1 MARARSLLPQ
11 TIRKTIVAATVRN
24 VRAFVFSVHTARVAQ
39 AATKAVSV
47 RKVSEPDC
55 CKTIIIQAISPVSRV
70 VIVRASTAVTTLRVA
85 ISLASRA
92 VIVRATTAVIMP
104 RVAISRV
111 SRAVIVRVTTAVTMP
126 RVAISLASRVVT
138 VRASTAVTTLRV
150 AISRVSRAVI
160 VLATTVVTTL
170 RVAISRVRAV
180 ISSVAHVLSAV
191 AITRTIS
198 REAIVSVPPITIRM
212 LSTA

>member
-1 MARARSLLPQ
+1 MLPQ

-70 VIVRASTAVTTLRVA
+70 VT
-85 ISLASRA
+85 
-92 VIVRATTAVIMP
+92 VRATTAVTAL
-104 RVAISRV
+104 RVAISPA
-111 SRAVIVRVTTAVTMP
+111 SRAVTVRATTAVTML

-138 VRASTAVTTLRV
+138 VRASTA
-150 AISRVSRAVI
+150 
-160 VLATTVVTTL
+160 VTTL

>member
-1 MARARSLLPQ
+1 MLPQ

-24 VRAFVFSVHTARVAQ
+24 VRAFVYSVHTARVAQ

-70 VIVRASTAVTTLRVA
+70 VT
-85 ISLASRA
+85 
-92 VIVRATTAVIMP
+92 VRATTAVTALRVAISPASRAVTVRATTAVTML

-111 SRAVIVRVTTAVTMP
+111 
-126 RVAISLASRVVT
+126 SRVVT
-138 VRASTAVTTLRV
+138 VRASTA
-150 AISRVSRAVI
+150 
-160 VLATTVVTTL
+160 VTTL

-191 AITRTIS
+191 VTTRTIS

>member
-1 MARARSLLPQ
+1 MLPQ

-24 VRAFVFSVHTARVAQ
+24 VRAFVYSVHTARVAQ

-70 VIVRASTAVTTLRVA
+70 VT
-85 ISLASRA
+85 
-92 VIVRATTAVIMP
+92 VRATTAV
-104 RVAISRV
+104 
-111 SRAVIVRVTTAVTMP
+111 TA
-126 RVAISLASRVVT
+126 
-138 VRASTAVTTLRV
+138 LRV

-160 VLATTVVTTL
+160 VLATTTVTTL

-191 AITRTIS
+191 VTTRTIS

>member
-1 MARARSLLPQ
+1 MLPQ

-70 VIVRASTAVTTLRVA
+70 VT
-85 ISLASRA
+85 
-92 VIVRATTAVIMP
+92 VRATTAV
-104 RVAISRV
+104 
-111 SRAVIVRVTTAVTMP
+111 TML

-138 VRASTAVTTLRV
+138 VRASTA
-150 AISRVSRAVI
+150 
-160 VLATTVVTTL
+160 VTTL

>member
-1 MARARSLLPQ
+1 MLPQ

-70 VIVRASTAVTTLRVA
+70 VT
-85 ISLASRA
+85 
-92 VIVRATTAVIMP
+92 VRATTAVTAL

-111 SRAVIVRVTTAVTMP
+111 SRAVIVRATTAVTALRVAISPASRAFTVRATTAVTML

-138 VRASTAVTTLRV
+138 VRASTA
-150 AISRVSRAVI
+150 
-160 VLATTVVTTL
+160 VTTL

>member
-1 MARARSLLPQ
+1 MLPQ

-24 VRAFVFSVHTARVAQ
+24 VRAFVYSVHTARVAQ

-70 VIVRASTAVTTLRVA
+70 VI
-85 ISLASRA
+85 
-92 VIVRATTAVIMP
+92 
-104 RVAISRV
+104 
-111 SRAVIVRVTTAVTMP
+111 
-126 RVAISLASRVVT
+126 

>member
-1 MARARSLLPQ
+1 MLPQ

-55 CKTIIIQAISPVSRV
+55 CKTIIIQAISRV
-70 VIVRASTAVTTLRVA
+70 
-85 ISLASRA
+85 
-92 VIVRATTAVIMP
+92 
-104 RVAISRV
+104 
-111 SRAVIVRVTTAVTMP
+111 
-126 RVAISLASRVVT
+126 SRVVT
-138 VRASTAVTTLRV
+138 VRASTAVTALRV

-191 AITRTIS
+191 VTTRTIS

>member
-70 VIVRASTAVTTLRVA
+70 VIVRASTAVTA
-85 ISLASRA
+85 
-92 VIVRATTAVIMP
+92 
-104 RVAISRV
+104 
-111 SRAVIVRVTTAVTMP
+111 
-126 RVAISLASRVVT
+126 
-138 VRASTAVTTLRV
+138 LRV

-191 AITRTIS
+191 VTTRTIS
-198 REAIVSVPPITIRM
+198 REAIVSVLPITIRM

>member
-1 MARARSLLPQ
+1 MLPQ

-24 VRAFVFSVHTARVAQ
+24 VRAFVYSVHTARVAQ

-55 CKTIIIQAISPVSRV
+55 CKTIIIQAISRVSRV
-70 VIVRASTAVTTLRVA
+70 VTVRATTAVTALRVA
-85 ISLASRA
+85 ISRVSRAVIVLATTAAIMLRVAISPASRA
-92 VIVRATTAVIMP
+92 VIVRATTAV
-104 RVAISRV
+104 
-111 SRAVIVRVTTAVTMP
+111 TM
-126 RVAISLASRVVT
+126 
-138 VRASTAVTTLRV
+138 LRV